1 MKSNEFIEIFKDT
14 IQSDSEI
21 EMDSPLADIEEW
33 DSMAMMAL
41 IAYFDVKL
49 GITITF
55 DQLHAL
61 NSVGDVARLIP
72 GFEA

>member
-1 MKSNEFIEIFKDT
+1 MKRNEFIEIFKDT
-14 IQSDSEI
+14 IQSDSVI

-49 GITITF
+49 NIAVSF

-61 NSVGDVARLIP
+61 SSVKDIAMLVP

>member
-1 MKSNEFIEIFKDT
+1 MRTDEFIEIFKDV
-14 IQSDSEI
+14 IQSDSDI
-21 EMDSPLADIEEW
+21 DINSTLAEIEEW

-49 GITITF
+49 NIAVSF

-61 NSVGDVARLIP
+61 SSVKDIAMLVP

>member
-49 GITITF
+49 GITVTF

-61 NSVGDVARLIP
+61 SSVGDVARLIP

>member
-1 MKSNEFIEIFKDT
+1 MKRNEFIEIFKDT
-14 IQSDSEI
+14 IQSDSVI

-49 GITITF
+49 GITVTF
-55 DQLHAL
+55 D
-61 NSVGDVARLIP
+61 
-72 GFEA
+72 

>member
-1 MKSNEFIEIFKDT
+1 MLDNEFIEIFKDV
-14 IQSDSEI
+14 IQSDSDI
-21 EMDSPLADIEEW
+21 DINSTLAEIEEW

-49 GITITF
+49 NIAVSF

-61 NSVGDVARLIP
+61 SSVKDIAMLVP

>member
-49 GITITF
+49 DITVTF

-61 NSVGDVARLIP
+61 SSVGDVARLIP

>member
-1 MKSNEFIEIFKDT
+1 MQHDEFIDIFKDI

-21 EMDSPLADIEEW
+21 ALDSSLADIEEW

-49 GITITF
+49 NTAVSF
-55 DQLHAL
+55 DELHAL
-61 NSVGDVARLIP
+61 SSVRDIAMLVP

>member
-1 MKSNEFIEIFKDT
+1 MQHNEFIDIFKDV
-14 IQSDSEI
+14 IQSDSDI
-21 EMDSPLADIEEW
+21 AMDSTLEGIEEW

-49 GITITF
+49 GITVTF

-61 NSVGDVARLIP
+61 SSVGDVAQLIP

>member
-1 MKSNEFIEIFKDT
+1 MRTDEFIEIFKDV
-14 IQSDSEI
+14 IQSDSDI
-21 EMDSPLADIEEW
+21 DMDSTLAEIEEW

-49 GITITF
+49 NIAVSF

-61 NSVGDVARLIP
+61 SSVKDIAMLVP

>member
-1 MKSNEFIEIFKDT
+1 MQHNEFIDIFKDI
-14 IQSDSEI
+14 IQSDSAI
-21 EMDSPLADIEEW
+21 DLDSPLADIEEW

-49 GITITF
+49 GSMVTF
-55 DQLHAL
+55 DQLHSMRSVRDIAL
-61 NSVGDVARLIP
+61 LIP

>member
-1 MKSNEFIEIFKDT
+1 MRTDEFIEIFKDV
-14 IQSDSEI
+14 IQSDSDFN
-21 EMDSPLADIEEW
+21 MDSTLAEIEEW

-49 GITITF
+49 NIAVSF

-61 NSVGDVARLIP
+61 SCVRDIAMLVP

>member
-1 MKSNEFIEIFKDT
+1 
-14 IQSDSEI
+14 
-21 EMDSPLADIEEW
+21 
-33 DSMAMMAL
+33 MAMMAL

-49 GITITF
+49 GITVTF

-61 NSVGDVARLIP
+61 SSVGDVARLIP

>member
-1 MKSNEFIEIFKDT
+1 MQHDEFIDIFKDI
-14 IQSDSEI
+14 IQSDSAI
-21 EMDSPLADIEEW
+21 ELDSSLADIEEW

-55 DQLHAL
+55 DQLHTF
-61 NSVGDVARLIP
+61 SRIRDVALLIP
-72 GFEA
+72 GFKA

>member
-1 MKSNEFIEIFKDT
+1 MQHNEFIETFKDI
-14 IQSDSEI
+14 IQSDSII
-21 EMDSPLADIEEW
+21 ELDSPLAEIEEW

-49 GITITF
+49 NTAVSF

-61 NSVGDVARLIP
+61 RHVRDIALLVP

>member
-1 MKSNEFIEIFKDT
+1 MKSDEFIDIFKDT
-14 IQSDSEI
+14 IQSDSAI
-21 EMDSPLADIEEW
+21 EMDSALADIEEW

-49 GITITF
+49 GITVTF

-61 NSVGDVARLIP
+61 SSVSDVAQLIP

>member
-14 IQSDSEI
+14 IQSDSVF

-49 GITITF
+49 GITVTF

-61 NSVGDVARLIP
+61 SSVGDVARLIP

>member
-1 MKSNEFIEIFKDT
+1 MKSDEFIDIFKDT
-14 IQSDSEI
+14 IQSDSAI
-21 EMDSPLADIEEW
+21 EMDSALADIEEW

-49 GITITF
+49 GITVTF

-61 NSVGDVARLIP
+61 SSVGDVALLVP

>member
-1 MKSNEFIEIFKDT
+1 MLDNEFIEIFNDV
-14 IQSDSEI
+14 IQSDSDI
-21 EMDSPLADIEEW
+21 DINSTLAEIEEW

-49 GITITF
+49 NIAVSF

-61 NSVGDVARLIP
+61 SSVKDIAMLVP

>member
-61 NSVGDVARLIP
+61 SSVGDVARLIP